1 MYQECVS
8 LLCSDPSSRCKAVQG
23 YRQSCWDIGI
33 EVVSADCDEDVS
45 PTTAQ
50 STVSLPDG
58 SITPGITTEEPG
70 DKEPD
75 DKERDDKEPDD
86 KEPGD
91 KEPDDKEPGDK
102 ENRCSQ
108 DTDYKESV
116 SQFCKELLFTV
127 SLENVLCSQVRF

>member
-1 MYQECVS
+1 M
-8 LLCSDPSSRCKAVQG
+8 
-23 YRQSCWDIGI
+23 
-33 EVVSADCDEDVS
+33 VSADCDEDVS

-58 SITPGITTEEPG
+58 STTPGITTEEP
-70 DKEPD
+70 
-75 DKERDDKEPDD
+75 DDKEPDD
-86 KEPGD
+86 KELDD
-91 KEPDDKEPGDK
+91 KEPGDKEPGDK

-116 SQFCKELLFTV
+116 SQFCKELLFTI